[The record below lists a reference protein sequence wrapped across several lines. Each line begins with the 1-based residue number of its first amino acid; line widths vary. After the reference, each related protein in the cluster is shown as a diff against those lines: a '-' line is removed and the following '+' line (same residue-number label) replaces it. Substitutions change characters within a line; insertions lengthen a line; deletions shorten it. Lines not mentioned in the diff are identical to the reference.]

1 VSLQRL
7 DLKMIL
13 HIPHSSRA
21 IPDNLRDQIVLS
33 DEDLSTELTLMTDAF
48 TDELFSLPE
57 TAIVRF
63 PISRLLVDVERFLND
78 IEEPMSKVGMGVIY
92 TRTIFGKTL
101 RRSLQWQEVRNL
113 VSEYYEPHYSKLLA
127 EMNDELERYG
137 KALIVDCHSFPSHP
151 LPCDMDQS
159 TPRPDFCIGTD
170 PFHTPVELIH
180 ITERTI
186 KGSGYTVGINW
197 PYSGSLVPRPFYK
210 SDYRVA
216 SIMIEVSRS
225 LYMDELT
232 GEKNIQFDGIKGV
245 ILTLLAVIDESCREA

>member
-1 VSLQRL
+1 
-7 DLKMIL
+7 MIL

-21 IPDNLRDQIVLS
+21 IPENLRDQIVLS

-48 TDELFSLPE
+48 TDELFALPE

-78 IEEPMSKVGMGVIY
+78 IEEPMSRVGMGVIY
-92 TRTIFGKTL
+92 TRTAFGNTL

-113 VSEYYEPHYSKLLA
+113 VSEYYEPHHRKLFA
-127 EMNDELERYG
+127 EVNNELERYG

-159 TPRPDFCIGTD
+159 VPRPEFCIGTD
-170 PFHTPVELIH
+170 SFHTPIELIQVAQ
-180 ITERTI
+180 RTI
-186 KGSGYTVGINW
+186 KGSGYTVGIDW
-197 PYSGSLVPRPFYK
+197 PYSGTLVPMPFYK
-210 SDYRVA
+210 KDHRVA
-216 SIMIEVSRS
+216 SILIEVNRG

-232 GEKNIQFDGIKGV
+232 GAKTVGFDIIKGV
-245 ILTLLAVIDESCREA
+245 IQTLLALIDEFWRES